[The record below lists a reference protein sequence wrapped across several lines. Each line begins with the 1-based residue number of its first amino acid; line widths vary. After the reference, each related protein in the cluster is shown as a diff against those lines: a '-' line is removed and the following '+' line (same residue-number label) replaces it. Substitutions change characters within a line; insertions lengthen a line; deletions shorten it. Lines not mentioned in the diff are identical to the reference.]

1 MVTRTL
7 KELAAALNGH
17 LLGDES
23 IEIRDV
29 AGIREALPGD
39 LTFIANSR
47 YDAYLEETKASAV
60 ICARDTR
67 QTSVPLILVDNP
79 YLAFQLAV
87 RIFRP
92 DRDRPQPGI
101 HPTAVVASD
110 AKLGEGVSIGPWSV
124 IESGAQLG
132 ARVVVGAHGYVGPRA
147 EIGDDTSLYPRV
159 TIREECVLGARCI
172 LHPGVVVGSDGFG
185 FAFDQGRYH
194 KVPQV
199 GNVVIGDDVE
209 VGANTTID
217 RATTHSTRIGDGSKI
232 DNLVQIGHNVVIGKH
247 CIVVAQVGISGS
259 TELADYVTIGGQAGL
274 VGHIKVGEGA
284 MVGAQS
290 GVTKS
295 VGAHTVVTGYPAMQH
310 GLWKRLQATMQKLPA
325 MFQRLREVEDRVQK
339 LEHQETEEKVR

>member
-1 MVTRTL
+1 
-7 KELAAALNGH
+7 
-17 LLGDES
+17 
-23 IEIRDV
+23 
-29 AGIREALPGD
+29 
-39 LTFIANSR
+39 
-47 YDAYLEETKASAV
+47 

-274 VGHIKVGEGA
+274 VGHIKLGRGA
-284 MVGAQS
+284 QVGA
-290 GVTKS
+290 
-295 VGAHTVVTGYPAMQH
+295 
-310 GLWKRLQATMQKLPA
+310 
-325 MFQRLREVEDRVQK
+325 
-339 LEHQETEEKVR
+339 